1 MEQME
6 RRVKALHAVTEAA
19 KIHADSLIKEVEGSG
34 AYGVNDS
41 FKKARTMYVGDLRG
55 HIRVLESIKFDGETK
70 LHERLQDLDLEASV
84 DLLLAVEDHIRDLR
98 RFRETF

>member
-19 KIHADSLIKEVEGSG
+19 
-34 AYGVNDS
+34 
-41 FKKARTMYVGDLRG
+41 T
-55 HIRVLESIKFDGETK
+55 
-70 LHERLQDLDLEASV
+70 
-84 DLLLAVEDHIRDLR
+84 VEDHIRDLR